1 MNRLQRTRF
10 FLFANNR
17 ERGVQMNNYSLSF
30 RISEEEYKTKFTL
43 IKVEHKYIYEDGK
56 KTDRFNAYTLTFLT
70 EEGDVL
76 KVHIDKI
83 SVAECKKMQDYY
95 IVFDEERTRPYVYR
109 GYVNYSVWAKEIRK
123 VSEKNDNK
131 L

>member
-1 MNRLQRTRF
+1 
-10 FLFANNR
+10 
-17 ERGVQMNNYSLSF
+17 MNNHMLKFS
-30 RISEEEYKTKFTL
+30 IAEEEYKRKFTL
-43 IKVEHKYIYEDGK
+43 IKVEFKYVYEDGR
-56 KTDRFNAYTLTFLT
+56 KTDRYNAYTLTFLT

-83 SVAECKKMQDYY
+83 SVAECTKMDNYY

>member
-1 MNRLQRTRF
+1 
-10 FLFANNR
+10 LFANNR

-30 RISEEEYKTKFTL
+30 RISEEEYEKKFTL
-43 IKVEHKYIYEDGK
+43 IKVEHKFIYEDGR
-56 KTDRFNAYTLTFLT
+56 KTDRYNAYTLTFLT
-70 EEGDVL
+70 EDGDVL